1 MKLVSHAHSPCIRIQ
16 NILFFSRNFLHRF
29 DASHKKIQIDV
40 VRLVLRAAI
49 TSSASSSSR
58 LSDCV
63 NWQAHHNSIRG
74 VCRAQCAMRTHTRHD
89 NQTKHILVAL
99 FHCVSLHL
107 KSTLLSF
114 RYKQTN
120 NTKSSNKCSKFCWS
134 FYPAFPWNYNCSAT
148 NEKHQPQLQMLFHF
162 FIGLCSVSLKL

>member
-74 VCRAQCAMRTHTRHD
+74 VCRAQCAMHTHTRHD

-99 FHCVSLHL
+99 FHCVSFHL

-134 FYPAFPWNYNCSAT
+134 FYPAFPWNYFLTARRLMKNISR
-148 NEKHQPQLQMLFHF
+148 
-162 FIGLCSVSLKL
+162 SLKCSFTFSLVCVRFH